1 MRVKSFH
8 SLPLGLN
15 FLPPNWV
22 PLKVLLFWNSIAKL
36 FLFKGTCWGIKK
48 KKTYRESWRL
58 LKRGEAIM
66 SCQNATPGLNKGS
79 QPRPENLEKT
89 SHGAT
94 AKEDASTVL
103 LENQLT
109 PGDFV
114 QIQRAFEVSTHL
126 IFWRVWVVCER
137 GRDGTKTFLLK
148 DFFFLN
154 ILNS

>member
-1 MRVKSFH
+1 
-8 SLPLGLN
+8 
-15 FLPPNWV
+15 
-22 PLKVLLFWNSIAKL
+22 
-36 FLFKGTCWGIKK
+36 
-48 KKTYRESWRL
+48 
-58 LKRGEAIM
+58 M

-89 SHGAT
+89 SHDAT

-126 IFWRVWVVCER
+126 IFWRV
-137 GRDGTKTFLLK
+137 
-148 DFFFLN
+148 
-154 ILNS
+154 